1 MADDLR
7 AVIATLPSP
16 PALVGASMGGCT
28 ALYAVGTSRG
38 AIASALVLVD
48 VVPRINMEG
57 GKKIADFMGARPAG
71 FATLEEASDAVAAYN
86 PHRPRAKDFSGR
98 SEARRGGQECGQP
111 CRSRWSQ

>member
-57 GKKIADFMGARPAG
+57 GKKIGRAPSELQSLMRI
-71 FATLEEASDAVAAYN
+71 SYAVFCLKKTTN
-86 PHRPRAKDFSGR
+86 NKRHKKHSN
-98 SEARRGGQECGQP
+98 ECQYIMMI
-111 CRSRWSQ
+111 Q